1 MLSEEEIEKAKEC
14 LKETIQNTYAEG
26 KATKLNNAL
35 KYIKQLE
42 SDKQKIIEKLEE
54 CAISY
59 YTLNDDEEYVRN
71 KDIEEFSKEILS
83 ILKGENQVIVK

>member
-1 MLSEEEIEKAKEC
+1 MEYIEQLEQEKADR
-14 LKETIQNTYAEG
+14 THAENYE
-26 KATKLNNAL
+26 KS
-35 KYIKQLE
+35 YISKLE
-42 SDKQKIIEKLEE
+42 SDKQKLIEKLEE

-83 ILKGENQVIVK
+83 ILKGENQVTVK